1 MLIMYRPTL
10 TLNMNLGEVPAVVA
24 VDVGVA
30 VGVVD
35 VGDVVVVVEEEVV
48 EEVAMEEVLV
58 EEVVMEETEDN

>member
-10 TLNMNLGEVPAVVA
+10 TLNMKLGEVPAVVA

-35 VGDVVVVVEEEVV
+35 VEDVVVVVVEEVMVEEDVVVV
-48 EEVAMEEVLV
+48 EEEDEDV
-58 EEVVMEETEDN
+58 EDN